1 MLNRFI
7 RCCGVED
14 ERKVLHNLRHRA
26 ANRMR
31 ALPYPQDVQDETL
44 GHEMETVVKC
54 YGRGSPVPE
63 LETRVDQIGH

>member
-1 MLNRFI
+1 
-7 RCCGVED
+7 
-14 ERKVLHNLRHRA
+14 
-26 ANRMR
+26 MR